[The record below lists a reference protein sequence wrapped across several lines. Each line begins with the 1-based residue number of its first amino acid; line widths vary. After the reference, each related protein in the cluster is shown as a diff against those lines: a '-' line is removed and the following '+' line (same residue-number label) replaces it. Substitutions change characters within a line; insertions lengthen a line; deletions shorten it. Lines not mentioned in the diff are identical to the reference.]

1 MRLSEKRRMLTVRR
15 LTTSAIALTLCG
27 VILSACV
34 QTTPVATAIEAELCR
49 AWRDSLPTRS
59 QKDTEQ
65 TRAEIGRAYDV
76 QAAACPNWKRF
87 P

>member
-1 MRLSEKRRMLTVRR
+1 MSIGRRRMA
-15 LTTSAIALTLCG
+15 SASALMLCG
-27 VILSACV
+27 VILSACA
-34 QTTPVATAIEAELCR
+34 QTTSAVTETEGELCR
-49 AWRDSLPTRS
+49 QWRDSLPTRS
-59 QKDTEQ
+59 KKDTEQ

>member
-1 MRLSEKRRMLTVRR
+1 MQMRSALKLSALG
-15 LTTSAIALTLCG
+15 LTLLAVAGC
-27 VILSACV
+27 A
-34 QTTPVATAIEAELCR
+34 TPRMFEATATERELCI

-59 QKDTEQ
+59 KSDTEE

-76 QAAACPNWKRF
+76 QAAACPSWKRF

>member
-1 MRLSEKRRMLTVRR
+1 MRTRSVLRASV
-15 LTTSAIALTLCG
+15 IALTLPALAGCAAPRIG
-27 VILSACV
+27 A
-34 QTTPVATAIEAELCR
+34 ATATERELCV

-59 QKDTEQ
+59 KSDTEQ

>member
-1 MRLSEKRRMLTVRR
+1 M
-15 LTTSAIALTLCG
+15 LCG
-27 VILSACV
+27 ALLSACV
-34 QTTPVATAIEAELCR
+34 PTTPAATATEAEICR

-59 QKDTEQ
+59 KSDTDQ
-65 TRAEIGRAYDV
+65 TQAEIGLAYDV

>member
-1 MRLSEKRRMLTVRR
+1 MPTVRGPIR
-15 LTTSAIALTLCG
+15 SVIALTLCG
-27 VILSACV
+27 ASLSACSPMIPAV
-34 QTTPVATAIEAELCR
+34 TATEAELCR
-49 AWRDSLPTRS
+49 QWRDSLPTRS
-59 QKDTEQ
+59 RSDTEQ